1 MAGSAGLGRCWS
13 GVSGQRQVIDLPSVI
28 EAGEKALLS
37 HRDEDQDAAN
47 HRRSETVHLE
57 EELTLAADLVPES
70 FSQFQRD
77 LPAAWVDEALC
88 ATGTATVRRRRL
100 PADQV
105 VWLIIG
111 MAMMRDRPIT
121 DVVDRLDLALPG
133 NGNRQPI
140 ARSTVSQARAKLG
153 DEPLEWLFLRSADAW
168 GHASADRHRFGGLA
182 VYGVDGT
189 TLRVADSDENREHFG
204 GQSAGDRGRGPSAY
218 PLVRLAA
225 LMALRSHL
233 LVDVSF
239 GPFEH
244 SEYVYATDLWPSVP
258 DNSLT
263 VLDRGFFSAN
273 VLIPLARDGHNRHW
287 LIRAKKN
294 NRWRLVRQLGPYDAI
309 VEMQVSSE
317 ARRKN
322 PALPKTWQ
330 VRVIQYQRKGYQP
343 QLLLTSLLDSNAYP
357 AEEMVRLYHERWE
370 MELGYDEIK
379 TELLNRQEA
388 LRSQTVKGVLQELWG
403 IFLAYN
409 LIRLEMER
417 IAAEAKVDPIR
428 ISFVT
433 ALRYIRD
440 EWFWLCG
447 TRSPGAI
454 PRHLRAM
461 RDNIKR
467 FILPVRRS
475 DRLYPRAVKIK
486 MSGYALNR
494 RRQDVNGSS

>member
-1 MAGSAGLGRCWS
+1 VRL
-13 GVSGQRQVIDLPSVI
+13 
-28 EAGEKALLS
+28 EA
-37 HRDEDQDAAN
+37 
-47 HRRSETVHLE
+47 
-57 EELTLAADLVPES
+57 ELTLAADLVPEQ

-77 LPAAWVDEALC
+77 LPAGWIEEALC

-105 VWLIIG
+105 VWLVIG

-121 DVVDRLDLALPG
+121 DVVDKLDLALPG
-133 NGNRQPI
+133 NGKQEPV
-140 ARSTVSQARAKLG
+140 ARSTVAEARAKLG
-153 DEPLEWLFLRSADAW
+153 DEPLEWLFLRSAEKW
-168 GHASADRHRFGGLA
+168 GHASADRHRWRGLA
-182 VYGVDGT
+182 LYGVDGT
-189 TLRVADSDENREHFG
+189 TLRIADSDENRDHFG
-204 GQSAGDRGRGPSAY
+204 GQGAGERGRGPSAY
-218 PLVRLAA
+218 PLVRLAT

-244 SEYVYATDLWPSVP
+244 SEYVYAADLWVSVP
-258 DNSLT
+258 DDSLT
-263 VLDRGFFSAN
+263 VLDRGFFSAG
-273 VLIPLARDGHNRHW
+273 VLIPLARDGKNRHW

-294 NRWRLVRQLGPYDAI
+294 NRWRMVQQLGPYDAI

-322 PALPKTWQ
+322 PTLPKTWQ

-343 QLLLTSLLDSNAYP
+343 ELLLTSVLDSEAYP

-370 MELGYDEIK
+370 IELGYDEIK

-388 LRSQTVKGVLQELWG
+388 LRSQTVCGVRQELWG
-403 IFLAYN
+403 IFVAYN

-417 IAAEAKVDPIR
+417 IADEAKVEPIR

-461 RDNIKR
+461 RENIKR
-467 FILPVRRS
+467 FILPLRRK
-475 DRLYPRAVKIK
+475 DRVYPRVVKIK
-486 MSGYALNR
+486 MSSYPLNR
-494 RRQDVNGSS
+494 RRRGVK